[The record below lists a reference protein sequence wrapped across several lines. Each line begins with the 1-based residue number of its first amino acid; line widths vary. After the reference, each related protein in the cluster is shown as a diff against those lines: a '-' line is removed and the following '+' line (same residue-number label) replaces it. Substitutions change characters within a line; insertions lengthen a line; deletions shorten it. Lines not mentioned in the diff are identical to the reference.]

1 MPLNAINRIAY
12 IDLQNQLNTISPHG
26 QDRHLLTHGQ
36 FPASG
41 PSQDSPFG
49 RPDFQFPTWS
59 PDGQHIA
66 TIGSDGNNGGLYV
79 VPDNH
84 QSVPLKRLYASESR
98 LPFYMYW
105 SPDSH
110 MISFVATDLQGIGL
124 HLVSLE
130 SNDYRL
136 LTTGQP
142 IFWDWMPESD
152 QILIHSGINYP
163 EAQLALIDL
172 KPEANIG
179 ENIAQPGLFQAPS
192 IAPNGRYWAYAE
204 MDDYDN
210 GQLVVADIATQEQI
224 EVPYEGVVAFNWN
237 PAGDR
242 LAFIAP
248 PNPIRRYYG
257 PLHLLDTARKS
268 VRKLVDETILAFFW
282 SPTGQH
288 LAYFTMAD
296 TPPVQHTIHR
306 PSYALNGNGTGNGN
320 GNGVHKNNDLSLSS
334 AADQPYEPD
343 DTLLLDV
350 WIIDVTNGEKANIA
364 TVRPSSLFVNQ
375 FLPFFD
381 QFALSHRIWSPDGT
395 ALVMPMDKDDSTNIF
410 IIPIDGSQPFAIA
423 IGKIAFW
430 SRQ

>member
-1 MPLNAINRIAY
+1 MPLHLINRIAY
-12 IDLQNQLNTISPHG
+12 IDLQNQLNTISPNG
-26 QDRHLLTHGQ
+26 QERHLLTHGQ
-36 FPASG
+36 FPLSG

-49 RPDFQFPTWS
+49 RPNFQFPTWS
-59 PDGQHIA
+59 PDGQYIA
-66 TIGSDGNNGGLYV
+66 TIGSEGRNTALYTV
-79 VPDNH
+79 SDH
-84 QSVPLKRLYASESR
+84 AQSVSLKRLYVSESQ
-98 LPFYMYW
+98 LPFYIYW

-124 HLVSLE
+124 HLISLDNKGN
-130 SNDYRL
+130 SKGCRL
-136 LTTGQP
+136 LATGQP

-163 EAQLALIDL
+163 DAQLALIDL
-172 KPEANIG
+172 KREGNIG
-179 ENIAQPGLFQAPS
+179 ENIAQPGLFQAPA

-204 MDDYDN
+204 MDAYDN

-224 EVPYEGVVAFNWN
+224 EVPYEGVVAFSWN
-237 PAGDR
+237 PTGDR

-257 PLHLLDTARKS
+257 PLHLLDTAAKG

-296 TPPVQHTIHR
+296 TPPVQR
-306 PSYALNGNGTGNGN
+306 SNPSNHGLNGNGTGNG
-320 GNGVHKNNDLSLSS
+320 VYKNNGLTLPS
-334 AADQPYEPD
+334 AAESAYKPA

-350 WIIDVTNGEKANIA
+350 WVIDVTNGKKANIA
-364 TVRPSSLFVNQ
+364 TVKPSSMFINQ

-395 ALVMPMDKDDSTNIF
+395 ALVLPVDQDNSTNIF
-410 IIPIDGSQPFAIA
+410 ILPIDGAQPFAIA
-423 IGKIAFW
+423 LGQIAFW